1 MSTDSTNRNA
11 FTQAPYPVQLVAIP
25 VATVFGLLLYAVLSA
40 PGFINYDCAFYL
52 LGSKLLLDGR
62 QQLVDL
68 LPPIIFY
75 FAVPPWW
82 ISKLTSLP
90 ITLVWQLFVLG
101 AVYLSGFATVAIL
114 QKARLSGSVSL
125 EEQGALA
132 RRDLFSVGPLVT
144 AFFLFQLTL
153 GFHFGQREHFF
164 VLAYFPLFLLRWL
177 RWHNRYPSSKNLV
190 ATVLG
195 VTCGAITY
203 VKPQF
208 LLVLI
213 LIELTLF
220 VSTRHQ
226 KQWRNCVL
234 AAEQIALIVT
244 LLLCFLASFAI
255 PNIGEYYTR
264 WIPFLTSGYAA
275 YNAPSLAD
283 ILSFTSPDGHLLANP
298 VIAIVILTGAM
309 CFWKRSS
316 LIPPLIAW
324 VIGGLLVFLIQ
335 GRGWSY
341 QSIPCVS
348 GFFLVSSVV
357 IYSVVEF
364 TLSFVASKINT
375 ARSLSSNA
383 RQFAVISFLLWSCI
397 LMPLTPFLV
406 KNSMVTGK
414 TFDTLDRL
422 VEVETKSGDSIVILH
437 TMLPHAHQLQLKKD
451 LTPATRYVW
460 CFPLR
465 MTSFLLRE
473 NDNREMVK
481 RQEQTVVTE
490 IVDDVQTGKP
500 RLVIIEAWVT
510 QPGGWTLARALEE
523 HRFNQRA
530 LIGYEPMG
538 MVDGCAVWKRR
549 SQQ

>member
-1 MSTDSTNRNA
+1 MSTESDSRNA
-11 FTQAPYPVQLVAIP
+11 LVPAPYPVQLVAIP

-40 PGFINYDCAFYL
+40 PDFINYDCAFYL
-52 LGSKLLLDGR
+52 LGSKLLLGGKE
-62 QQLVDL
+62 QLVDL
-68 LPPIIFY
+68 LPPIIVY

-82 ISKLTSLP
+82 ISKLTSVP
-90 ITLVWQLFVLG
+90 IILVWQFFVLG

-114 QKARLSGSVSL
+114 QKASLSGASL
-125 EEQGALA
+125 EEQGSLTH
-132 RRDLFSVGPLVT
+132 RDLISVGPLVT

-177 RWHNRYPSSKNLV
+177 RWHSCFHPSKNLV
-190 ATVLG
+190 AAILG
-195 VTCGAITY
+195 VACGAITY

-213 LIELTLF
+213 LVELTLF

-226 KQWRNCVL
+226 KQWRNCL
-234 AAEQIALIVT
+234 RATELIALIVT
-244 LLLCFLASFAI
+244 LLLCFLVSFAI

-264 WIPFLTSGYAA
+264 WIPFLTSGYSA

-298 VIAIVILTGAM
+298 PLAATILICAL
-309 CFWKRSS
+309 CLWKRSS
-316 LIPPLIAW
+316 LIAPLIAW
-324 VIGGLLVFLIQ
+324 AAGGLVVFLLQ

-341 QSIPCVS
+341 QSIPCVT

-357 IYSVVEF
+357 IYTVVELS
-364 TLSFVASKINT
+364 LSFLASKISA
-375 ARSLSSNA
+375 ARSLFSNSH
-383 RQFAVISFLLWSCI
+383 QFAVISFLLWSCI
-397 LMPLTPFLV
+397 LMPLAPLLV

-414 TFDTLDRL
+414 TFDTLDAL
-422 VEVETKSGDSIVILH
+422 VEKETKSGDSIVILH

-465 MTSFLLRE
+465 MTSFLQRK
-473 NDNREMVK
+473 NDNRELVK
-481 RQEQTVVTE
+481 RQEETVISE
-490 IVDDVQTGKP
+490 IVEDVQKGKP
-500 RLVIIEAWVT
+500 KLVIIEAWVT
-510 QPGGWTLARALEE
+510 QPGDWTLARALQDY
-523 HRFNQRA
+523 RFNQRA
-530 LIGYEPMG
+530 LFDYEPMG

>member
-11 FTQAPYPVQLVAIP
+11 FAQAPYPVQLVAIP

-40 PGFINYDCAFYL
+40 PGVVNYDCAFYL
-52 LGSKLLLDGR
+52 LGSKLLLNGK

-68 LPPIIFY
+68 LPPIILY

-90 ITLVWQLFVLG
+90 ITVVWQFIVLG
-101 AVYLSGFATVAIL
+101 AVYLSGFATVAVL
-114 QKARLSGSVSL
+114 QQASLSAAASL
-125 EEQGALA
+125 EKQGSLT
-132 RRDLFSVGPLVT
+132 RRDLISVGPLVT

-177 RWHNRYPSSKNLV
+177 RWHNRYPTSKNLV
-190 ATVLG
+190 AAVLG
-195 VTCGAITY
+195 VACGASTY

-220 VSTRHQ
+220 VSTRHR
-226 KQWRNCVL
+226 KQWRNCFL

-244 LLLCFLASFAI
+244 LLVCFLASFAI

-275 YNAPSLAD
+275 YNAPSLD

-298 VIAIVILTGAM
+298 IIASVILTCAL
-309 CFWKRSS
+309 CLWKRSS

-324 VIGGLLVFLIQ
+324 GIGGLLIFLIQ

-357 IYSVVEF
+357 MYTVVEF
-364 TLSFVASKINT
+364 ILSFVASKINA

-397 LMPLTPFLV
+397 LMPVTPFLV
-406 KNSMVTGK
+406 KNSIVTGK
-414 TFDTLDRL
+414 TFDTLDAL
-422 VEVETKSGDSIVILH
+422 VDKETKSGDSIVILH

-465 MTSFLLRE
+465 MTSFLQRT
-473 NDNREMVK
+473 NDNRELVK
-481 RQEQTVVTE
+481 RQEETVVTE
-490 IVDDVQTGKP
+490 IVEDVVAGKP
-500 RLVIIEAWVT
+500 RLVIMEAWVT

-523 HRFNQRA
+523 HRFIQRA
-530 LIGYEPMG
+530 LVGYDPMG